1 MSRCQ
6 HKQALTPQQI
16 RACRFALEKTQEE
29 MAASLD
35 VTVTAY
41 ARWERGEE
49 QPAHPKMLRLA
60 LERLLLERKNAPEA
74 SPVEALKADI
84 ESVLAMS
91 ERLTENRRQR
101 IQRRPEAHAAI
112 ELIASYSQ
120 KPKVKL

>member
-41 ARWERGEE
+41 ARWERGKE

-60 LERLLLERKNAPEA
+60 LERLHMERKNAPVA
-74 SPVEALKADI
+74 SPVETLKTDI

-91 ERLTENRRQR
+91 ERLTENRRQLIR
-101 IQRRPEAHAAI
+101 RRPVDHAVI
-112 ELIASYSQ
+112 ELMAYYSQ